1 MKKLLG
7 LCLIL
12 MTSQA
17 FAVKYY
23 QGQGGA
29 VKEITA
35 AEFDACGKIYYRN
48 AAKGELS
55 PDHQKGV
62 VKASLKGELLNDVGV
77 VAGKLKGEDKA
88 CSYGENGEAF

>member
-12 MTSQA
+12 VTTQA
-17 FAVKYY
+17 FAAKYY

-29 VKEITA
+29 IKEITA
-35 AEFDACGKIYYRN
+35 AEFDACPKIYYRN

-55 PDHQKGV
+55 PEHQKGV
-62 VKASLKGELLNDVGV
+62 VKASLKGELVNDVA
-77 VAGKLKGEDKA
+77 VAASKLKGEDKA
-88 CSYGENGEAF
+88 CTYGENSEAF

>member
-23 QGQGGA
+23 QSAGGA
-29 VKEITA
+29 VKEIQA
-35 AEFDACGKIYYRN
+35 AEFDACTKVYYRN

-55 PDHQKGV
+55 AEHQKAV
-62 VKASLKGELLNDVGV
+62 VKASLKGELVNDLAV
-77 VAGKLKGEDKA
+77 VSGKLKGEPGA